1 MKICFATTALRVS
14 LSYKRSSIAKQKSAD
29 FDKRASRSKR
39 TTCQL
44 RTHTLVTLC
53 AISLIVPALS
63 ANEPASTFCDW
74 HHRGM
79 VLLHAGNYPAA
90 AQAFRQALA
99 LAKTSTSAVPDLIAI
114 HTSLASAYTLEGRY
128 VESRDEFHDALVLV
142 EKGQGAHSLDY
153 ALIFASMALL
163 PTDSDIQSKAIDLL
177 RKAIAENANLES
189 QKDLAV
195 ARDYLVKVLLNEKK
209 CGDADL
215 VLQDWQASFNAH
227 KITDPELT
235 AELWNDL
242 AVLRHLQKRYGE
254 ALDLDVQAV
263 SLLRKTLGDEHPA
276 LIVPLT
282 NLAILYT
289 QLDCLNEADTT
300 FDEAAEICE
309 KTLGT
314 NHRDYASILANH
326 GVVLKKLG
334 RKRESKR
341 MEAQAHEILQASN
354 RSNGVGAT
362 VSLAGLVSGDR

>member
-1 MKICFATTALRVS
+1 MTICFATTALRVS

-53 AISLIVPALS
+53 AIPLIVPALS

-163 PTDSDIQSKAIDLL
+163 PD
-177 RKAIAENANLES
+177 R
-189 QKDLAV
+189 
-195 ARDYLVKVLLNEKK
+195 
-209 CGDADL
+209 
-215 VLQDWQASFNAH
+215 
-227 KITDPELT
+227 
-235 AELWNDL
+235 
-242 AVLRHLQKRYGE
+242 LRHPIESHR
-254 ALDLDVQAV
+254 
-263 SLLRKTLGDEHPA
+263 SS
-276 LIVPLT
+276 
-282 NLAILYT
+282 
-289 QLDCLNEADTT
+289 
-300 FDEAAEICE
+300 AE
-309 KTLGT
+309 
-314 NHRDYASILANH
+314 
-326 GVVLKKLG
+326 
-334 RKRESKR
+334 
-341 MEAQAHEILQASN
+341 SN
-354 RSNGVGAT
+354 RRERQPGIAKRLGSG
-362 VSLAGLVSGDR
+362 SRLLSEGLVE